1 MAKANICYHNFRLN
15 LDNEQH
21 KRVHWTLAKL
31 NTEIHKSVNQFIV
44 NAVDFYIHSL
54 SDENFMKDMN
64 KQKEKE
70 KVEYLT
76 KDSLKGIQ
84 DEMMNEMKN
93 EVIML
98 LGAALGA
105 GTARAAEEMIR
116 NNNREAMPSEA
127 KITYE
132 EKEMITD
139 AKDAVDPTI
148 SELVDNWG

>member
-31 NTEIHKSVNQFIV
+31 NTDIHKSVNQFIV

-64 KQKEKE
+64 KQKEKK

-93 EVIML
+93 EIIML

-105 GTARAAEEMIR
+105 GTARAAEEMTR
-116 NNNREAMPSEA
+116 NNSREIVSAETKGA
-127 KITYE
+127 YETKEITD
-132 EKEMITD
+132 D